1 MSSNNI
7 ISVIDIGTT
16 KIVALI
22 GKREANG
29 TFTIL
34 GKGHVQSKGVTR
46 GNVLNIIDTSNS
58 IKEAV
63 DIAEKAAGMKMTSV
77 YVGIAG
83 QNIACFVNSDQLYR
97 NKSDEIITKQE
108 LDQFIKSQENVSL
121 DAGRQIVQIIP
132 KQFNID
138 GEIVENPI
146 GCIGKRLEAQFHI
159 ITALSNNI
167 NSIKRCIEHA
177 NLKLKKIFLEPIAS
191 ARAVLYPEE
200 LEAGVAMI
208 DIGGGTSDLAIY
220 QKNMLIH
227 TGVIPFGGNAV
238 TLDLEKIF
246 GLTNKDAENL
256 KVKFGK
262 AIPEES
268 DKEELVII
276 KSNIEGREKKEID
289 LYTLSNIIKAR
300 IEEIFGFINQQIA
313 LVNTQKQIKLGIVLT
328 GGGALLKNL
337 PQLASFLTTFE
348 NRIGIPLIH
357 INELSKDSMNNPQYA
372 TAIGLLIL
380 GYENE
385 ILTNSDNKN
394 EITSKLIQNDPSV
407 VINNKDAIKTHQQ
420 ELNSISKKDKEKTKK
435 QKGGILTN
443 IKNTISGI
451 FDDSDSNL

>member
-22 GKREANG
+22 GKRESNG

-34 GKGHVQSKGVTR
+34 GKGHVQSKGVSR
-46 GNVLNIIDTSNS
+46 GNVYNIVSTANS

-63 DIAEKAAGMKMTSV
+63 EMAEQEAGMKMTSV

-83 QNIACFVNSDQLYR
+83 QNISCLINSDYVTR
-97 NKSDEIITKQE
+97 NKGDEIITQE
-108 LDQFIKSQENVSL
+108 ELEQFIQSQENISL
-121 DAGRQIVQIIP
+121 DPGRQIVQIIP
-132 KQFNID
+132 KQFMID
-138 GEIVENPI
+138 GEVVENPV
-146 GCIGKRLEAQFHI
+146 GCLAKRLEAQFHI
-159 ITALSNNI
+159 ITTASNNI
-167 NSIKRCIEHA
+167 TSIKRSIEHA
-177 NLKLKKIFLEPIAS
+177 NLQLKKIFLEPIAS
-191 ARAVLYPEE
+191 ARAVLYPDEF
-200 LEAGVAMI
+200 EAGVAMI
-208 DIGGGTSDLAIY
+208 DIGGGTSDLAVY
-220 QKNMLIH
+220 QQNMLVH

-268 DKEELVII
+268 DKAEVVII

-300 IEEIFGFINQQIA
+300 IEEIFGFLNQQITLA
-313 LVNTQKQIKLGIVLT
+313 NAQKQINLGLVLT
-328 GGGALLKNL
+328 GGGAMLKNL
-337 PQLASFLTTFE
+337 PQLAAYLTTFE
-348 NRIGIPLIH
+348 TRIGIPLIH
-357 INELSKDSMNNPQYA
+357 INESSKNSMNNPQYA

-385 ILTNSDNKN
+385 VQTQTTQQ
-394 EITSKLIQNDPSV
+394 ITPEPIKNDPTI
-407 VINNKDAIKTHQQ
+407 VINNNDEPKPKQQ
-420 ELNSISKKDKEKTKK
+420 ETPNKPKKEHKKAKKSKV
-435 QKGGILTN
+435 GGILGT
-443 IKNTISGI
+443 IKTSISGI